1 VAVKQ
6 EQPGRWR
13 RLAPS
18 PKPVGVVERDMI
30 RHLVAAGHIVVA
42 CGGGGPP
49 VYDDPALRLEGIDAV
64 VDKDRVAAILGR
76 DIEADVL
83 LLLTNVDAVYHG
95 YGTPHQRA
103 VRRLDLA
110 SADHLLA
117 GSEPVTAHRR
127 PKVAAAAP
135 FRRAGRTDPRH
146 VDQGTRGAAGARR
159 PRRRD
164 QRRKLR
170 RYDRGPCLAAP
181 RADGER
187 RRRRRHRRGG
197 DPDPG
202 KDSPPRG

>member
-1 VAVKQ
+1 

-83 LLLTNVDAVYHG
+83 LILTNVDAVYHG

-103 VRRLDLA
+103 VRRLDL
-110 SADHLLA
+110 
-117 GSEPVTAHRR
+117 GAH
-127 PKVAAAAP
+127 
-135 FRRAGRTDPRH
+135 
-146 VDQGTRGAAGARR
+146 AAGAE
-159 PRRRD
+159 
-164 QRRKLR
+164 LR
-170 RYDRGPCLAAP
+170 SGEQVARAGQDRSSAPAACAP
-181 RADGER
+181 RSKPR
-187 RRRRRHRRGG
+187 
-197 DPDPG
+197 
-202 KDSPPRG
+202 PPSCA